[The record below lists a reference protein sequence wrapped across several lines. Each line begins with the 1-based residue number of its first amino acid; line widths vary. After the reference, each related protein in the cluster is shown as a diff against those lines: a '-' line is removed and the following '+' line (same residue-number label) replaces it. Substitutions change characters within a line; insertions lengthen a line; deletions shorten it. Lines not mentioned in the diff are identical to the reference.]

1 MIDFVEVQKSVKE
14 LKRQLAAG
22 QIDEQTFE
30 DRLLE
35 LIDVAEDGYYWMF
48 GHESGQWFRHDG
60 QQWLSDDPENI
71 LKHSQSNNPVSQDG
85 ELKYGSDL
93 DEFPVN
99 PIWLGV
105 SLAILVVIGGIVY
118 VTSQVPGF

>member
-1 MIDFVEVQKSVKE
+1 MIDFTEVQKSVKD
-14 LKRQLAAG
+14 LKGQLAAG

-60 QQWLSDDPENI
+60 QQWLSDNPENI
-71 LKHSQSNNPVSQDG
+71 LKRSQSSNPRNLDD
-85 ELKYGSDL
+85 ELYHSSDL
-93 DEFPVN
+93 DEIPVN
-99 PIWLGV
+99 AVWLAV
-105 SLAILVVIGGIVY
+105 SLAILFVIGGIVY
-118 VTSQVPGF
+118 VTSQVPTS